1 MYNNMNLRHFNKS
14 ILFDLLGNNEANVS
28 LLIDNYFKEI
38 YGFLKQLRKSAKK
51 NNIDTFSDNAQAI
64 ATASKSVCFELMHV
78 MAIEIEK
85 IDISNTKEINDF
97 IDEME
102 NELEI
107 IKDLL
112 NT

>member
-1 MYNNMNLRHFNKS
+1 MNLKHFNKS
-14 ILFDLLGNNEANVS
+14 ILFDLLGHNEANIS

-38 YGFLKQLRKSAKK
+38 YGFLRKLRKSVNA
-51 NNIDTFSDNAQAI
+51 NNIDAFSKNAQAI
-64 ATASKSVCFELMHV
+64 ATMSKSVCFELMHV
-78 MAIEIEK
+78 MAIEIEV
-85 IDISNTKEINDF
+85 IDFSNTKKLNDF

-112 NT
+112 NA

>member
-1 MYNNMNLRHFNKS
+1 MYQNMNLKHFNKT
-14 ILFDLLGNNEANVS
+14 ILFDLLGNDEANVS
-28 LLIDNYFKEI
+28 LLIDNYSKEI
-38 YGFLKQLRKSAKK
+38 YGFIKQLRKSAKK
-51 NNIDTFSDNAQAI
+51 NDIDTFSKNAQAI

-85 IDISNTKEINDF
+85 IDITNTKKLNDF

-112 NT
+112 NA